1 MLRKPD
7 GAALIRAS
15 ATNSTNAG
23 AAAGC
28 ASPVRCAAGRDKS
41 ALPSPA
47 SIYHES
53 GLSALQARSQGHA
66 AGTAPE
72 PTRIHL
78 RAPVGWPH
86 EEDGCGGCS
95 CGRKSRHGLFAQACR
110 AQSCLECA
118 APPWGKP
125 NRWQE
130 PSETRPLIR
139 QGRSERTAPEA
150 LGVESC
156 IQPSRM
162 AAGTSAPP
170 RAGAA
175 HSRLLRS
182 AGRTL
187 SLRLVPSG
195 RFLFRLSL
203 SGSCAFSVPANR
215 PSTPVNSLGPH

>member
-7 GAALIRAS
+7 GAALIRAP
-15 ATNSTNAG
+15 ATNSTNTG

-28 ASPVRCAAGRDKS
+28 ASPVRCAAGRDKA

-47 SIYHES
+47 STHHES

-86 EEDGCGGCS
+86 EEDGRGGRS

-118 APPWGKP
+118 APPWGRP

-130 PSETRPLIR
+130 ASATRPTIR
-139 QGRSERTAPEA
+139 QGRSEARAATGQIAFCQPGLRVQAP
-150 LGVESC
+150 
-156 IQPSRM
+156 
-162 AAGTSAPP
+162 SAPP